1 MTAHQYDL
9 VVIGAGSA
17 GMVAGEVAPK
27 MGVKCALVERARVG
41 GDCLWTGCVPSKAL
55 IASAKAA
62 HAMRMAGDFG
72 LTASAASIDTAPVF
86 ERVRRIQREI
96 AETDDNPQKYIDA
109 GVDLIYG
116 DAKLVGGHTVE
127 VSGRRITAKFILI
140 ATGSRPA
147 VPAIAGL
154 EGVGYLTSETLF
166 EQERA
171 PASMLIVGGG
181 PIAIEMAQA
190 HHRLGVRV
198 MVLQRANRILERDE
212 PVAGREAARA
222 APRRGHRDRIERPVS
237 RQSRR
242 PRSAR
247 SLRGAVDGQPRGM
260 ERRTSSSSPA
270 GRRPNV
276 EGLGLADAGIASSAR
291 GVVVDSKLRTNVQ
304 SVYACGDVAGRFLF
318 THSAAAEAV
327 AAMRNMF
334 YPGTKDAPDLIPW
347 ATFTEPE
354 LAHAGMTS
362 TEAQEKLGA
371 GNVRTFAWALSHND
385 RARTE
390 QAANGQIVAVTDA
403 KFKLLGA
410 HILAPAAGEMIGQ
423 FALAIANGQRL
434 TPDFGNLV
442 QVYPTFSTSFSQ
454 LAAEATYGQL
464 ERPFLQT
471 VRKIYAKFS

>member
-1 MTAHQYDL
+1 
-9 VVIGAGSA
+9 
-17 GMVAGEVAPK
+17 MVAGDVAPK

-62 HAMRMAGDFG
+62 HAMRTAGDFG
-72 LTASAASIDTAPVF
+72 LAAEFAPIDTGPVF

-109 GVDLIYG
+109 GVDVIHG
-116 DAKLVGGHTVE
+116 DATLVDGHTVD
-127 VSGRRITAKFILI
+127 VSGRAITTKFILI

-147 VPAIAGL
+147 APPIAGIAD
-154 EGVGYLTSETLF
+154 VGYLTSETLF
-166 EQERA
+166 EQQRA

-198 MVLQRANRILERDE
+198 TVLQRADRILERDE
-212 PVAGREAARA
+212 PALTATLLEMLRSEGIEIVLNVDLQSAETTPSGKMLRGTVRGNAEVWTADEILVAAGRK
-222 APRRGHRDRIERPVS
+222 
-237 RQSRR
+237 
-242 PRSAR
+242 
-247 SLRGAVDGQPRGM
+247 
-260 ERRTSSSSPA
+260 
-270 GRRPNV
+270 PNV
-276 EGLGLADAGIASSAR
+276 EGLRLEEAGIAINAR
-291 GVVVDSKLRTNVQ
+291 GVVVDSKLRTSVE

-362 TEAQEKLGA
+362 TEAREKLGA
-371 GNVRTFAWALSHND
+371 RNVRAFAWAFSHND

-390 QAANGQIVAVTDA
+390 QASDGQMIAVTDA
-403 KFKLLGA
+403 KFKIVGA

-423 FALAIANGQRL
+423 FALAIAKGQRL

-464 ERPFLQT
+464 RRPFLRA
-471 VRKIYAKFS
+471 VRRVYGRFS

>member
-1 MTAHQYDL
+1 MATYDYDL

-27 MGVKCALVERARVG
+27 MGVKCALIERARVG

-62 HAMRMAGDFG
+62 HLIRTAGDFG
-72 LTASAASIDTAPVF
+72 LSASRSTIDTAPVF
-86 ERVRRIQREI
+86 ARVRRIQHEI
-96 AETDDNPQKYIDA
+96 AETDDNPKKYTDA
-109 GVDLIYG
+109 GVDVIYG
-116 DAKLVGGHTVE
+116 EAKLIDGHTVTVGE
-127 VSGRRITAKFILI
+127 RRITSKFILI
-140 ATGSRPA
+140 ATGSRAAAP
-147 VPAIAGL
+147 PIAGI
-154 EGVGYLTSETLF
+154 EDVGYLTSESLF

-171 PASMLIVGGG
+171 PQSMLIVGGG

-198 MVLQRANRILERDE
+198 TVLQRANRILERDE
-212 PVAGREAARA
+212 PVLADKLLDLLRAEGIEIVLNVALTSAEKTAGDKTLRGTADGEERAWTADEILVAAGR
-222 APRRGHRDRIERPVS
+222 
-237 RQSRR
+237 
-242 PRSAR
+242 
-247 SLRGAVDGQPRGM
+247 M
-260 ERRTSSSSPA
+260 
-270 GRRPNV
+270 PNV
-276 EGLGLADAGIASSAR
+276 EGLGLAEAGIATNAR
-291 GVVVDSKLRTNVQ
+291 GIVVDSKLRTNVE

-327 AAMRNMF
+327 GALRNMF

-362 TEAQEKLGA
+362 VEAREKLGA
-371 GNVRTFAWALSHND
+371 DNVRTFAWQFSHND
-385 RARTE
+385 RARAE
-390 QAANGQIVAVTDA
+390 QASDGEVVAVTDA

-410 HILAPAAGEMIGQ
+410 HILAPGAGDMIGQ
-423 FALAIANGQRL
+423 FTLAIANGQRL

-442 QVYPTFSTSFSQ
+442 QVYPTYTTSFSQ

-464 ERPFLQT
+464 ERPFLQA
-471 VRKIYAKFS
+471 VRKIYGKLS